1 MITGALLRHLSGLL
15 SGAESVGAA
24 GAQTWHPWRMN
35 SPTDSRSIVVDSP
48 IGSLTLVAS
57 SRGLQ
62 QVQLPTDG
70 AGGPQ
75 AGLAS
80 NGDAVAAGAGTE
92 TAQADAILAEARRQ
106 LSEYFDG
113 GRREFDLPL
122 DLAGTEFQM
131 RAWQA
136 LASVGYGQTAAYG
149 EQAERIG
156 KPGAARAVGRANGA
170 NPVPIVL
177 PCHRIVGADGS
188 LTGYGG
194 GLHVKQQLL
203 AHERSLEP
211 AG

>member
-1 MITGALLRHLSGLL
+1 
-15 SGAESVGAA
+15 
-24 GAQTWHPWRMN
+24 MN

-70 AGGPQ
+70 ADGPQ
-75 AGLAS
+75 AGPAS
-80 NGDAVAAGAGTE
+80 NGDAAAGAGTQ

-106 LSEYFDG
+106 LGEYFGG

-122 DLAGTEFQM
+122 DLAGTEFQL

-136 LASVGYGQTAAYG
+136 LASVGFGETAAYG

-156 KPGAARAVGRANGA
+156 NPGAARAVGRANGA

-194 GLHVKQQLL
+194 GLHVKQKLL
-203 AHERSLEP
+203 AHERSLES